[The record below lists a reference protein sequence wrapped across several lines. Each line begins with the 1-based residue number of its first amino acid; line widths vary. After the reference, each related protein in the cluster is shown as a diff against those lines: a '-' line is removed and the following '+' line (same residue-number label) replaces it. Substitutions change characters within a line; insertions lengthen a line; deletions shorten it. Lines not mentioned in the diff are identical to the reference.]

1 MRLRGFLIFL
11 ILWTCGTFEI
21 IEVIEEGSGGE
32 VEIRTNENSFDNVTK
47 ADINPSI
54 AAVIDQTPLKV
65 DIVKPID
72 VAPKIE
78 ECLPKLDLIFL
89 LDSSGSIEQIYHEHV
104 RWALALVDTLPIE
117 PDAVHVA
124 AVQYAGFPLTEFS
137 LGTYPKVEE
146 IRQHL
151 QQINFQSG
159 ITRTGYALR
168 KAESELFLED
178 RGARNDATKVIIL
191 FTDGLSIDDPLKPAA
206 QLREHK
212 GVKIYVVSVGND
224 GFKSEMSRIAGEA
237 EHVFGP
243 EDLPQLRNALLND
256 AEKARACSQIG
267 PTWLKKHKG
276 TTLSPLNLLHK
287 AVLPPLDFLG
297 LLNENEDEE
306 KGGED
311 EDEEEMETNSNE
323 KGTVSTTNSSL
334 EKDDLTLI
342 PQSQTST
349 SDKVTVEKSEK
360 ETTIVVEPVT
370 SEATVTTFE
379 VTTIAPETLTPS
391 IKKEKTSKASV
402 EVEITATPLT
412 TVTKKIEA
420 TTLESVDQ
428 VNEPE
433 EKEKTGK
440 KPQDSNSKAFAAQL
454 NSIDESEDIIDVFD
468 IPTEERKKIT
478 TLNPITTPKRSTTT
492 RQTTVASTSPATTR
506 APTTKRIRTTLA
518 RRNLATATEK
528 PSESTTVFTRK
539 RPTTTN
545 PATIR
550 IVTNLPRIVTTRRT
564 PAPTRIS
571 AFAQRVSF
579 SHNRG
584 PCPMDVLFLVDSSGS
599 VQKNYDTQKQYI
611 KEIISEAE
619 LTERTH
625 RVALLQFAG
634 SHIQKTEWAFD
645 AFSTSSELM
654 TALNQ
659 VRFITGT
666 TYIGAALDSAL
677 QVLENRR
684 PNVPVII
691 VLVSDGFSQDD
702 ATFPAERIRM
712 IPNIQFYSLS
722 VSELTN
728 TNYLAQLVG
737 DPKHVFVSSKATD
750 LKDLLI
756 KKLRCR

>member
-21 IEVIEEGSGGE
+21 IEIIEEGSGGE
-32 VEIRTNENSFDNVTK
+32 VEIRTNENSFDNVTE

-54 AAVIDQTPLKV
+54 SAIIDQTPLKV
-65 DIVKPID
+65 DNVKPKSAD
-72 VAPKIE
+72 PKIE

-137 LGTYPKVEE
+137 LGTYPKVDE

-178 RGARNDATKVIIL
+178 RGARKDATKVIIL
-191 FTDGLSIDDPLKPAA
+191 FTDGLSIDDPLKPSA

-297 LLNENEDEE
+297 LLNDND
-306 KGGED
+306 
-311 EDEEEMETNSNE
+311 DEEEEKEEEGETKKNSKE
-323 KGTVSTTNSSL
+323 KKTVSTSNSSL
-334 EKDDLTLI
+334 EKDNLTLL
-342 PQSQTST
+342 PQTKST
-349 SDKVTVEKSEK
+349 TDKSVE
-360 ETTIVVEPVT
+360 ETTLTQIVT
-370 SEATVTTFE
+370 SAATVTALE
-379 VTTIAPETLTPS
+379 VTTIASQTLTTS
-391 IKKEKTSKASV
+391 IEEGTSKTSV
-402 EVEITATPLT
+402 ETRFTDTSLS
-412 TVTKKIEA
+412 TVSTKTEA
-420 TTLESVDQ
+420 TTFESVDQ
-428 VNEPE
+428 VNEPDV
-433 EKEKTGK
+433 KEKISK
-440 KPQDSNSKAFAAQL
+440 KPQESNSKAFAAQL

-468 IPTEERKKIT
+468 VPTEEHKKT
-478 TLNPITTPKRSTTT
+478 TTVDPITTTT
-492 RQTTVASTSPATTR
+492 RHLTTPHSTSVVSSSTKPPATR
-506 APTTKRIRTTLA
+506 SPTTKRVRTTLA
-518 RRNLATATEK
+518 RRNLATTTEE
-528 PSESTTVFTRK
+528 PTESTTVFTRK
-539 RPTTTN
+539 RLTTTY

-564 PAPTRIS
+564 PTFARIS
-571 AFAQRVSF
+571 AFTQRVSF
-579 SHNRG
+579 SHNKG
-584 PCPMDVLFLVDSSGS
+584 PCPMDILFLVDSSGS

-619 LTERTH
+619 LTEKTH
-625 RVALLQFAG
+625 RVSLLQFAG
-634 SHIQKTEWAFD
+634 SHIQKTEWTFD

-677 QVLENRR
+677 QLLENRR
-684 PNVPVII
+684 PNVPII
-691 VLVSDGFSQDD
+691 VILVSDGFSQDD

-737 DPKHVFVSSKATD
+737 DPKHVFVSSKATE